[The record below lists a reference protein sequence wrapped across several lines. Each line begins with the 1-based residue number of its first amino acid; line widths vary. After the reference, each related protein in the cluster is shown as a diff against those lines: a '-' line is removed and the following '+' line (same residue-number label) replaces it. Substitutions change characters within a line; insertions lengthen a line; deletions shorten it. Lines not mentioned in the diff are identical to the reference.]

1 MTNSEYWR
9 KRMDAQAGSVY
20 KRCDQFI
27 AELMRQ
33 YQTAVRSMEADIAK
47 WYQRFANANGIT
59 LAEAGRLLNS
69 DELLEFQWTV
79 EDYIRRGEEN
89 AVSGV
94 WMKELESASAR
105 VHISRLDSLKMSLR
119 QHVEEL
125 IGMQLTMLPEVL
137 HATYRE
143 SYDRT
148 VYELSWGSRVML
160 SYQKPDVRRIDRVLG
175 TPWSSDGKE
184 FSERVWNNRA
194 QLIGSMNTHLTQSII
209 RGEDP
214 QKAINAIAKD
224 MDVSKRRAGTLVMT
238 ESAAIATAAQRDCY
252 KDLDVEEFE
261 YVCTLDEVTCP
272 VCGAMDGKH
281 FPMSKYEIGVN
292 VPPMH
297 PNCRCATAPYFDD
310 MDDWGAERAARDENG
325 KTVSVPAE
333 MTYEQWKQAQDA
345 KFGEGYIDKQRK
357 KAYNEAADKEQFEQ
371 YKSRLGDDAPKS
383 FLEFQNLKYDDPE
396 KYAELTEFYSY
407 KGRVPEATKQDFSA
421 YKALKE
427 LGVVGT
433 IRVPPLPIDA
443 DTLGFKDAHGSRH
456 GCSIEDARAFVRD
469 AKCSIRRQRWNGF
482 HINYYSLNGATY
494 ISEDGNVINTA
505 FAEKDFDENTRK
517 MLEVF
522 R

>member
-27 AELMRQ
+27 NDLMRQ

-47 WYQRFANANGIT
+47 WYQRFADANGIT
-59 LAEAGRLLNS
+59 LAEAARLLNS
-69 DELLEFQWTV
+69 DELLEFRWTV
-79 EDYIRRGEEN
+79 EDYIRSGQQN
-89 AVSGV
+89 AVSGI

-125 IGMQLTMLPEVL
+125 IGMQLKTLPEVL

-148 VYELSWGSRVML
+148 VYELSRGSRVML

-184 FSERVWNNRA
+184 FSERVWDNRA

-224 MDVSKRRAGTLVMT
+224 MNVSKARAGTLVMT
-238 ESAAIATAAQRDCY
+238 ESAAIASAAQRDCY

-292 VPPMH
+292 VPPLH
-297 PNCRCATAPYFDD
+297 PRCRCDTLSYFDD
-310 MDDWGAERAARDENG
+310 MKDWGIERAARDENG
-325 KTVSVPAE
+325 KTVYVPE
-333 MTYEQWKQAQDA
+333 SMTYEQWKQAQDA

-357 KAYNEAADKEQFEQ
+357 K
-371 YKSRLGDDAPKS
+371 S
-383 FLEFQNLKYDDPE
+383 
-396 KYAELTEFYSY
+396 
-407 KGRVPEATKQDFSA
+407 V
-421 YKALKE
+421 
-427 LGVVGT
+427 
-433 IRVPPLPIDA
+433 
-443 DTLGFKDAHGSRH
+443 
-456 GCSIEDARAFVRD
+456 
-469 AKCSIRRQRWNGF
+469 
-482 HINYYSLNGATY
+482 
-494 ISEDGNVINTA
+494 
-505 FAEKDFDENTRK
+505 
-517 MLEVF
+517 
-522 R
+522 